1 MQSFKN
7 PTEEDYDAIAQA
19 LAPIFGAEE
28 AAQTVRRR
36 LAREEAA
43 KQQSFRSPVDLKDA
57 A

>member
-28 AAQTVRRR
+28 AAQTMRRR